1 MNNKQLLLLSA
12 SRASNTPYL
21 SHALP
26 LIEPLL
32 DSSIQRIVFI
42 PYAGVTITHKDYSH
56 MVQKALAPLGI
67 EIHNIDD
74 YDKPDQAIFDADAVF
89 VGGGNTFRLLERL
102 YALQLI
108 EPLKIRVNEG
118 MPYVGWSA
126 GSNIAGPT
134 ICTTNDMPIIE
145 PPSLKSL
152 GFTPFQ
158 LNPHYTEW
166 KPDDHN
172 GETRLQRLTEYL
184 ALSPT
189 ERILAMPEGNAL
201 KITGDTAQILGEP
214 TSYWITVGGIKT
226 EINSNQAFKLAPSA

>member
-1 MNNKQLLLLSA
+1 MNNKHLLLLSA
-12 SRASNTPYL
+12 SRAGNTPYL
-21 SHALP
+21 THALP
-26 LIEPLL
+26 LIAPLVD
-32 DSSIQRIVFI
+32 DSIKRIVFI
-42 PYAGVTITHKDYSH
+42 PYAGVTITHKDYTH
-56 MVQKALAPLGI
+56 MVQQALAPLAI

-102 YALQLI
+102 YALQLV

-152 GFTPFQ
+152 ALVPFQ

-166 KPDDHN
+166 KPDGHN

-184 ALSPT
+184 ALNPT
-189 ERILAMPEGNAL
+189 ERILAMPEGNGL
-201 KITGDTAQILGEP
+201 LVRGNEGQILGDP
-214 TSYWITVGGIKT
+214 MSHWISVGGTKT
-226 EINSNQAFKLAPSA
+226 EIDPNRPFRLA

>member
-12 SRASNTPYL
+12 SRAGNTPYL

-26 LIEPLL
+26 LIKPLL
-32 DSSIQRIVFI
+32 DDTIKNVVFI
-42 PYAGVTITHKDYSH
+42 PYAGVTITHKDYTQ
-56 MVQKALAPLGI
+56 MVQQALAPLDI
-67 EIHNIDD
+67 QLHNIDD

-145 PPSLKSL
+145 PQSLKAL
-152 GFTPFQ
+152 GFVPFQ

-166 KPDDHN
+166 KPEDHN
-172 GETRLQRLTEYL
+172 GETRLQRLIEFL
-184 ALSPT
+184 ALNPGD
-189 ERILAMPEGNAL
+189 RILAMPEGNGL
-201 KITGDTAQILGEP
+201 RVDGHKAQIIGEP
-214 TSYWITVGGIKT
+214 TSHWITLGGEKQDIETNKVF
-226 EINSNQAFKLAPSA
+226 QLKP

>member
-1 MNNKQLLLLSA
+1 MNNKHLLLLSA
-12 SRASNTPYL
+12 SRAGNTPYL

-26 LIEPLL
+26 LIKPLI
-32 DSSIQRIVFI
+32 DASIKRIVFI
-42 PYAGVTITHKDYSH
+42 PYAGVTVTHSDYTD
-56 MVQKALAPLGI
+56 MVQQALAPLAV
-67 EIHNIDD
+67 EIRNIDD

-102 YALQLI
+102 YALQLM

-134 ICTTNDMPIIE
+134 IRTTNDMPIIE
-145 PPSLKSL
+145 PPSLAAL
-152 GFTPFQ
+152 DFVPFQ

-166 KPDDHN
+166 KPDEHN

-184 ALSPT
+184 ALNPT
-189 ERILAMPEGNAL
+189 ERVLAMPEGNGL
-201 KITGDTAQILGEP
+201 LVSGNQAQIIGEP
-214 TSYWITVGGIKT
+214 TSYWITVGGAKT
-226 EINSNQAFKLAPSA
+226 AIATNSAFTLA